1 MQLSFDHQIHL
12 ANSNTNKCLPM
23 GFVALLMNSV
33 VSVQVTESHTNVMP
47 VLLDVLCHTAHI
59 PVHTDV
65 V

>member
-1 MQLSFDHQIHL
+1 
-12 ANSNTNKCLPM
+12 M